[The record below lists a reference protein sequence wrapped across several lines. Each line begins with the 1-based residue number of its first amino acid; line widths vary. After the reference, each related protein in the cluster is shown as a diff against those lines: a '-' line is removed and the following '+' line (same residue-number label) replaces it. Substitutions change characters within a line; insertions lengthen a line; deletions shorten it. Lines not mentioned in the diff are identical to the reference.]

1 MKTKKLGIIALS
13 FLLLVGYVTG
23 FHQLE
28 QSRMQYYRASDM
40 QHLLPVVPPVI
51 LRIVAGEFKA
61 VMADYLLLEGASAL
75 GRYLEAEVPL
85 SDLSPKVWDVVFTV
99 LSTSQSLDP
108 YFKDIYHVVQGIF
121 PWDAKRPQETIDF
134 LEIGA
139 EARSWDW
146 TLPYYMGFDYFY
158 FLDDKLQ
165 AWHYMKEAMNRPDCP
180 PSMATLGTKL
190 LYQTGRTEAALTFL
204 QQFLDKEQR
213 DTPSGRQIERRIKAL
228 AGVLVLERA
237 MDQFM
242 ILFQRRPVN
251 LDELVTAGVLS
262 LLPEN
267 PYNVS
272 YCLQDDGTILFD
284 AVECPQ
290 QDTSQKGD
298 IKKHLGDIL
307 Y

>member
-1 MKTKKLGIIALS
+1 MKIKSLGIITLS
-13 FLLLVGYVTG
+13 VLLLVCYGTS

-61 VMADYLLLEGASAL
+61 VMADYLLLEAASAL

-85 SDLSPKVWDVVFTV
+85 RDLSPKVWDVIFTV
-99 LSTSQSLDP
+99 LNASQSLDP

-134 LEIGA
+134 LKIGA

-146 TLPYYMGFDYFY
+146 TLPYHIGFDYFY

-165 AWHYMKEAMNRPDCP
+165 AWHYMQEALNRPDCP

-204 QQFLDKEQR
+204 RQYLENEQR
-213 DTPSGRQIERRIKAL
+213 DTPTGKQIERRIKAL

-237 MDQFM
+237 IDRFKD
-242 ILFQRRPVN
+242 LFGRRPIN

-262 LLPEN
+262 RLPEN

-272 YCLQDDGTILFD
+272 YCLDSDGIILFD
-284 AVECPQ
+284 AVECPRQ
-290 QDTSQKGD
+290 ETSGR
-298 IKKHLGDIL
+298 
-307 Y
+307 

>member
-61 VMADYLLLEGASAL
+61 VMADYLLLEGTSAL

-121 PWDAKRPQETIDF
+121 PWNAKRPQETIDF

-242 ILFQRRPVN
+242 MLFQRRPVN
-251 LDELVTAGVLS
+251 LDELVTAGILS
-262 LLPEN
+262 RLPEN

-298 IKKHLGDIL
+298 IKKHL
-307 Y
+307 